1 MNCRYLIFDN
11 FYQDP
16 DALRAY
22 ALGRDF
28 NVKGNYPGMRTAPE
42 GDQQREY
49 LKNFFEKN
57 IIKQKITEWGSEYN
71 TSFQYTTEEARTWVH
86 HDSTTGWAGVLYLT
100 PNAPIESGTGIYRH
114 RESGRYLFDPNE
126 ETDYAEE
133 EDCTNLEKWELMDS
147 CANIYNRLFV
157 YDANLYHR
165 SILPGFGKG
174 KEDGRLFQTFFFNTE
189 EK

>member
-71 TSFQYTTEEARTWVH
+71 TSFQYTTEEA
-86 HDSTTGWAGVLYLT
+86 
-100 PNAPIESGTGIYRH
+100 
-114 RESGRYLFDPNE
+114 
-126 ETDYAEE
+126 
-133 EDCTNLEKWELMDS
+133 
-147 CANIYNRLFV
+147 
-157 YDANLYHR
+157 
-165 SILPGFGKG
+165 
-174 KEDGRLFQTFFFNTE
+174 
-189 EK
+189 